1 MFSQHLS
8 AFWLLA
14 AATRSLCAN
23 VHFEINLTWKE
34 GAPDG
39 QTRELIYVNGQFPGP
54 QLTLD
59 YGDNVEVVVCNH
71 LPFDT
76 SIHFHGIE

>member
-1 MFSQHLS
+1 MFIKQFS

-23 VHFEINLTWKE
+23 VHFEINVTWDQ

-39 QTRELIYVNGQFPGP
+39 QSRKMIFTNGQFPGP

-59 YGDNVEVVVCNH
+59 YGDNVEV
-71 LPFDT
+71 
-76 SIHFHGIE
+76 GINGRIQLFTQS